1 MTIQLDRIIGELQS
15 IILHKDGSDGYLL
28 SSMRVRMQDKVF
40 EMTGP
45 RQWLDNLDVTTE
57 ALYPDSG
64 GYEANVQEKTD
75 DIPAAT
81 ALTLSVENVFYYY
94 DSTGIYDGW

>member
-1 MTIQLDRIIGELQS
+1 
-15 IILHKDGSDGYLL
+15 
-28 SSMRVRMQDKVF
+28 MQDKVF

-45 RQWLDNLDVTTE
+45 RRWLDNLDVTTE

-64 GYEANVQEKTD
+64 GYEANVQKTD

-94 DSTGIYDGW
+94 DSTGI